1 MLDLDL
7 LHRLRLVGM
16 LPDPG
21 GESSDVLVEH
31 GYAVRRGERI
41 ILTPVGREQ
50 AETVARLEHGSDAE
64 AAAQRVYE
72 GFLPLNAEILRACSD
87 WQVRPGG
94 VANDHS
100 DPTYD
105 WAVIDRVVAI
115 DERIGVP
122 VSRLGRSVGRFGHYR
137 PRLRDALKRVE
148 DGEHDWLVSPRVDS
162 YHTVWMQLHEDLLL
176 ALGIARG
183 EIGRAHV

>member
-16 LPDPG
+16 TPDPG
-21 GESSDVLVEH
+21 GASSDVLVEH
-31 GYAVRRGERI
+31 GFAVRRGERI
-41 ILTPVGREQ
+41 VLTPAGREH
-50 AETVARLEHGSDAE
+50 AEAVARLDAGSDAE
-64 AAAQRVYE
+64 VATRRVYQ
-72 GFLPLNAEILRACSD
+72 GFLPLNAEVLRACSD

-94 VANDHS
+94 VVNDHS
-100 DPTYD
+100 DATYD
-105 WAVIDRVVAI
+105 WAIIDRVVAI

-122 VSRLGRSVGRFGHYR
+122 VSRLGRSVGRFEHYR
-137 PRLRDALKRVE
+137 PRLRDALQRVE
-148 DGEHDWLVSPRVDS
+148 DGEHDWLVSPRLDS

-183 EIGRAHV
+183 EESVGG

>member
-16 LPDPG
+16 TSDPG
-21 GESSDVLVEH
+21 GGSSDVLVEH

-41 ILTPVGREQ
+41 ILTPAGREH
-50 AETVARLEHGSDAE
+50 AETVARLDAGSDAE
-64 AAAQRVYE
+64 AAARRVYE

-94 VANDHS
+94 AVNDHA
-100 DPTYD
+100 DATYD
-105 WAVIDRVVAI
+105 WAVIDRVIAI

-122 VSRLGRSVGRFGHYR
+122 VSRLGRSVGRFERYR
-137 PRLRDALKRVE
+137 DRLRDALRRVE
-148 DGEHDWLVSPRVDS
+148 AGEHDWLVSPRLDS

-183 EIGRAHV
+183 EEPDSGT